1 MDTMLAGRFH
11 LDSKKFAV
19 EEVPVPVPGP
29 GEILIEVKAAG
40 VCLSDVHLLDG
51 SLVPLF
57 ATSDTVT
64 VGHEVS
70 GVIHTLGP
78 DLKRGLTVG
87 TRVTLEAGKTC
98 GQCAGCGR
106 RRPCTRMRT
115 AGIDYDGGW
124 AQYTVARE
132 DTLIPIPD
140 NLPFLTMFRTARSL
154 ITIVWFSRTSRVV
167 ILCRP
172 ARRLPAMRAWIRA
185 TFRRPQARFAP
196 SPLALRDFL
205 QRCAAARPSTSPLY
219 GRASTRP
226 GQQPT
231 WRRTGRR

>member
-64 VGHEVS
+64 VGHEVA

-98 GQCAGCGR
+98 GQCAGYAQPPLHPDAHRWHRLR
-106 RRPCTRMRT
+106 RRLGP
-115 AGIDYDGGW
+115 
-124 AQYTVARE
+124 VH
-132 DTLIPIPD
+132 P
-140 NLPFLTMFRTARSL
+140 
-154 ITIVWFSRTSRVV
+154 
-167 ILCRP
+167 RP
-172 ARRLPAMRAWIRA
+172 RGHPY
-185 TFRRPQARFAP
+185 PHP
-196 SPLALRDFL
+196 
-205 QRCAAARPSTSPLY
+205 
-219 GRASTRP
+219 
-226 GQQPT
+226 
-231 WRRTGRR
+231 